1 MGWSS
6 DSSKGNKM
14 SLGRKLL
21 TDAWKRV
28 KSNRNSQHT
37 VFIWKL
43 DIDDSRAIRTGW
55 YTYGIKHE
63 LVKCNDAM
71 ERAFPVYIFFPFIG
85 KHC

>member
-1 MGWSS
+1 M
-6 DSSKGNKM
+6 
-14 SLGRKLL
+14 L
-21 TDAWKRV
+21 TDAWKEV

-43 DIDDSRAIRTGW
+43 DIDDSRVIKTGW

-71 ERAFPVYIFFPFIG
+71 
-85 KHC
+85 